1 MLDDKFDVIVVG
13 VGVVGSVVVLV
24 MVWVG
29 LDVLVIEC
37 GDSVGCKNMI
47 GGCFYVYIFEVII
60 LGFVVSAL
68 VECKVIC
75 EKIFFLIEE
84 SVVIFDFYCEQ
95 LDVL

>member
-1 MLDDKFDVIVVG
+1 
-13 VGVVGSVVVLV
+13 
-24 MVWVG
+24 
-29 LDVLVIEC
+29 
-37 GDSVGCKNMI
+37 MI

-60 LGFVVSAL
+60 LGFVVLVL